1 MTDNESDR
9 HDDPIE
15 EYYDTVYDDKIS
27 NAQKVL
33 ADIESHIQHFRIQR
47 EALLHKRTLYKEY
60 ILKLT
65 ELKKLESS
73 LKCNSEVQL

>member
-15 EYYDTVYDDKIS
+15 EYYDTVYDNKIF
-27 NAQKVL
+27 NAEKVL
-33 ADIESHIQHFRIQR
+33 REIESQIQHFRIQR
-47 EALLHKRTLYKEY
+47 EALLHKRNLYKEY

-65 ELKKLESS
+65 ELKKIEYS